1 MNGSTGWAFWA
12 KQAVGFLR
20 GFWGG
25 AMGIPHPKSDFGTHF
40 GPISGAKRAVD
51 KTRYIVLLHI
61 CLVMN

>member
-1 MNGSTGWAFWA
+1 
-12 KQAVGFLR
+12 
-20 GFWGG
+20 
-25 AMGIPHPKSDFGTHF
+25 MGIPHPKSDFGTHF